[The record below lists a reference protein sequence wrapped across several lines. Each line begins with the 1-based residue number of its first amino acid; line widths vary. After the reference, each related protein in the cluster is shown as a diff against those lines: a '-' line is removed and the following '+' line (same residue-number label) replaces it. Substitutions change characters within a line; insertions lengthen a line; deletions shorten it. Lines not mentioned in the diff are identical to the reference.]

1 MRDGYLTVR
10 GRWPSSA
17 FLLALHRFEIHKETC
32 APILRR
38 VGRDVAHVLLRASVA
53 LRQRHLER
61 LVERGLQL
69 RLRERVDAQ
78 RAVEDSAETAELGED
93 ENAGRALGEVAR
105 DNVLEGPDVDSLA

>member
-1 MRDGYLTVR
+1 M
-10 GRWPSSA
+10 
-17 FLLALHRFEIHKETC
+17 
-32 APILRR
+32 
-38 VGRDVAHVLLRASVA
+38 AHVLLRASVA

-105 DNVLEGPDVDSLA
+105 DNVLEGPDVDSLACN